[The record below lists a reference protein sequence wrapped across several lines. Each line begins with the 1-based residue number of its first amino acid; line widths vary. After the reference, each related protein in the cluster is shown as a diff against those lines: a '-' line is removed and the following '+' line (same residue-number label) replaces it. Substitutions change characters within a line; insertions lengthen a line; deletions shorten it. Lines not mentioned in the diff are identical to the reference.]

1 MKCALT
7 FFVELECMKYFRG
20 HIVIPV
26 LMLILPVVSHAQVT
40 GKWKYVDEQD
50 GQEKSVI
57 EIYKYGDRYHGRI
70 VELLPSSKR
79 THCERCYGDLK
90 GKPLIGMNIIYD
102 LKITANGGRDGKILD
117 PGSGKIF
124 NCSIEL
130 ESENLLKVR
139 GYLGVPTMGKSQY
152 WQRVK

>member
-1 MKCALT
+1 MKPLIT
-7 FFVELECMKYFRG
+7 RL
-20 HIVIPV
+20 
-26 LMLILPVVSHAQVT
+26 LMLVMWLTLLSSGMEAQVT
-40 GKWKYVDEQD
+40 GKWKYVDEKD

-57 EIYKYGDRYHGRI
+57 EIYKYGERYHGRI

-102 LKITANGGRDGKILD
+102 LKIVQGGGRDGKILD

-130 ESENLLKVR
+130 AAQDVLKVR
-139 GYLGVPTMGKSQY
+139 GYLGVPTMGKTQL
-152 WQRVK
+152 WNRVE